1 MIKETSMIKEILDKT
16 NYSTK
21 DTVFF
26 DDMEWNTIPVKNIGI
41 DSHLITSNLGILE
54 LFFD

>member
-26 DDMEWNTIPVKNIGI
+26 DDMEWNTILYQLKILV
-41 DSHLITSNLGILE
+41 LIVI
-54 LFFD
+54 